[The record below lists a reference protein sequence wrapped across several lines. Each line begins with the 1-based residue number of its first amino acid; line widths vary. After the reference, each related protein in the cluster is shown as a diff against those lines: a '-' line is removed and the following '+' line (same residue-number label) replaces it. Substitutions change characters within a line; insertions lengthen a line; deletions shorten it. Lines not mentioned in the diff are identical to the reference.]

1 MGEKVRV
8 GIIGT
13 SWWADMMYLPS
24 LQSHPQAEIAA
35 ICGRNRERAEEMASK
50 YAIPQVFTDYQE
62 LIDKGGVQ
70 ALVVAT
76 PDDLHHPITMTA
88 LDAGLHVLC
97 EKPMALNAQHAREMY
112 EKAEERGIKH
122 MILFTS
128 RWLPHFRY
136 VKELIDDGYIGR
148 CFHCH
153 LRYLGGQGRQA
164 EYHWRADRRHSLGIL
179 GDLGSHMI
187 DRARWYVG
195 EIDRVSAHLSTFIQR
210 PGAGGETLDPA
221 NDSALLTLEFENGAQ
236 GTIHVSAVAH
246 MGERVLYQQVALYGE
261 SGTLEVD
268 YSFAGRDIEIRGA
281 RHDEEQMQILSIPAH
296 LLGGV
301 NPDSPPQNQEM
312 QVFARQPAGSRLFID
327 AILEDQPI
335 SPDFRDGLKVQE
347 VIDAA
352 IEADQRG
359 CWVRI

>member
-8 GIIGT
+8 GIVGT
-13 SWWADMMYLPS
+13 SWWADLMYLPS
-24 LQSHPQAEIAA
+24 LQSHSQAEIAA

-62 LIDKGGVQ
+62 LIDKSGVQ
-70 ALVVAT
+70 ALIVAT
-76 PDDLHHPITMTA
+76 PDDLHHPITMAA

-112 EKAEERGIKH
+112 EKAEELGIKH
-122 MILFTS
+122 MVLFTA

-153 LRYLGGQGRQA
+153 IRYLGGHGRQA
-164 EYHWRADRRHSLGIL
+164 EYFWRADRRRSLGIL

-187 DRARWYVG
+187 DRVRWYVG
-195 EIDRVSAHLSTFIQR
+195 EISRISAHLSTFIQR

-246 MGERVLYQQVALYGE
+246 VGERGLHQQVALYGE

-268 YSFAGRDIEIRGA
+268 YSFAGLKIRGA
-281 RHDEEQMQILSIPAH
+281 RHDEDQMQILSTPTSF
-296 LLGGV
+296 LEGV
-301 NPDSPPQNQEM
+301 NPESPLLDQAM
-312 QVFARQPAGSRLFID
+312 QVFTEQPAGSRLFID
-327 AILEDQPI
+327 AILNDQPV
-335 SPDFRDGLKVQE
+335 SPNFHDGLKVQE
-347 VIDAA
+347 IMDAA

-359 CWVRI
+359 CWVRV